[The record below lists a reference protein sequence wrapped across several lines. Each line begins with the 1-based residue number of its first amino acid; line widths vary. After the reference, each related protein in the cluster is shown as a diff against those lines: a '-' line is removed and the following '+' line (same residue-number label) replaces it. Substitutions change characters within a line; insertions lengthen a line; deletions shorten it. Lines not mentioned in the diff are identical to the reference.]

1 MTPAQDLPDAEVRAR
16 LASGHVAVLGCGG
29 LGSNVAVMLVRA
41 SVRRLTLV
49 DFDVVAEDNLN
60 RQHFFE
66 RHIGRPKTEALA
78 EVLAEIGPTLD
89 LRLHTET
96 ITAENLLAF
105 VEGADVIVEAVDT
118 AEAKALIT
126 DVCTRHLPDT
136 PLVSVSGLAG
146 YGHANTHLD
155 DAGHRH
161 LLRGGRPRER
171 HPPGPLTPRLAR
183 HGRGG
188 PPSAPGRPAAA
199 GRRRRTSG
207 RLQGRGP
214 GLRHAGRA
222 ARRARRPAQAPPRDR
237 RGRRDAP
244 PSIATR
250 LDLPHDLIEGVFCNH
265 TVYGLDHVIRPGD
278 RIAFVPYGT
287 PGPHRFT
294 LGLYDAGRGNRSDD

>member
-1 MTPAQDLPDAEVRAR
+1 VRAR
-16 LASGHVAVLGCGG
+16 LASGHVVVLGCGG

-78 EVLAEIGPTLD
+78 EVLAEIGPPLD

-96 ITAENLLAF
+96 ITAQNLLGF
-105 VEGADVIVEAVDT
+105 VEDADVIVEAVDT
-118 AEAKALIT
+118 AEAKAFIA
-126 DVCTRHLPDT
+126 DVCTRHLPET

-146 YGHANTHLD
+146 YGEANNISTMQVTDTFYVVGDLESD
-155 DAGHRH
+155 IRQGHSLIASRVMV
-161 LLRGGRPRER
+161 
-171 HPPGPLTPRLAR
+171 
-183 HGRGG
+183 
-188 PPSAPGRPAAA
+188 AAA
-199 GRRRRTSG
+199 HQAHQVV
-207 RLQGRGP
+207 RLLLGVDGVRAVATKVEVRVFGMLAALRSERGAP
-214 GLRHAGRA
+214 HKLDLEIAHDGESA
-222 ARRARRPAQAPPRDR
+222 AE
-237 RGRRDAP
+237 
-244 PSIATR
+244 IATR
-250 LDLPHDLIEGVFCNH
+250 LELPHDLIEGVFCNH

-294 LGLYDAGRGNRSDD
+294 LGLYDAGKGNRD

>member
-1 MTPAQDLPDAEVRAR
+1 VTPAQDLTDAEVRAR
-16 LASGHVAVLGCGG
+16 LASGHVVVLGCGG

-96 ITAENLLAF
+96 IEADNLLAF

-118 AEAKALIT
+118 AEAKALIA
-126 DVCTRHLPDT
+126 DVCTRYLPET

-146 YGHANTHLD
+146 YGQANSISTMQITDTFYVVGDLESD
-155 DAGHRH
+155 IRQGHS
-161 LLRGGRPRER
+161 LLASRVMV
-171 HPPGPLTPRLAR
+171 
-183 HGRGG
+183 
-188 PPSAPGRPAAA
+188 AAA
-199 GRRRRTSG
+199 HQAHQVV
-207 RLQGRGP
+207 RLLLGVDGVREVASKVEVRVFGMLAALRAERGDP
-214 GLRHAGRA
+214 HKLHLEIAEAGESA
-222 ARRARRPAQAPPRDR
+222 ADV
-237 RGRRDAP
+237 
-244 PSIATR
+244 ATR
-250 LDLPHDLIEGVFCNH
+250 LELPHDLIEGVFCNH

-294 LGLYDAGRGNRSDD
+294 LGLYDAGRSNRSDA